1 MQFLLDKLDKHQV
14 EPDGVEIYSNV
25 AGEQTVIVDRG
36 LNRAVIRMRGREAVL
51 IRNAHGHWVP
61 QNNDWAA
68 LALVLGAPALALA
81 PFGF

>member
-14 EPDGVEIYSNV
+14 DPGGVDVYTNI
-25 AGEQTVIVDRG
+25 AGDQTVLVDRS
-36 LNRAVIRMRGREAVL
+36 LNRAVIRIRGREAVL

-68 LALVLGAPALALA
+68 LAVVLNAPALT
-81 PFGF
+81 PCGS